1 MTTLAWFR
9 RDLRLHDHAVLHAAL
24 SRPGAVQPVFVFDS
38 DILARFSNP
47 ADRRLGF
54 IASALCHLDAQLR
67 QRGGGLL
74 VLHGRAV
81 EVIPKLAQALSADA
95 VVAAEDF
102 EPATRARDAA
112 VGQALGPN
120 AAFIQPLDQLIHHPQ
135 ALMKGDGTPYRV
147 FTPFFKNW
155 QALLSPT
162 SAAAYE
168 VSDAGRYADAR
179 ANAKAAEHAGL
190 NVVSLEHGPEAVLE
204 SIGYRYAPDA
214 LWDATAGPARLK
226 EFIAHK
232 LGGYARARDAL
243 DDVGTSRL
251 SPYVRHGMVS
261 IRECLHAAMAS
272 HLPPPS
278 GGRSP
283 EGRVGVSSS
292 AAKEPPP
299 DAHASTSPLKG
310 EVSNHKAAEK
320 WVSELAWREF
330 YASVLF
336 HFPEVVDQ
344 EFQEHYR
351 GTIPWSADTTT
362 RDAFLNAQ
370 TGFPVV
376 DAALRELTQTG
387 FMHNRARMIV
397 ASFASKDLL
406 LDWRIGEEF
415 FAQWLMD
422 YDLASNNGGWQ
433 WAASTGTDAA
443 PYFRIF
449 NPVLQSKKFDPQG
462 NYLRRYVPEIAH
474 LPDAEIHAPWES
486 PSPPAGYPAPIVDR
500 EMARKRALAAFKR

>member
-9 RDLRLHDHAVLHAAL
+9 RDLRLHDHAVLNAAL
-24 SRPGAVQPVFVFDS
+24 SLSGPVQPVFVFDT
-38 DILARFSNP
+38 DILTRFTNP
-47 ADRRLGF
+47 DDRRLGF
-54 IASALCHLDAQLR
+54 IARGLCHLDAQLR
-67 QRGGGLL
+67 QRGGSVL

-81 EVIPKLAQALSADA
+81 EVMPKLAQAMAA
-95 VVAAEDF
+95 RTVVAAEDF

-112 VGQALGPN
+112 VAKALGTH
-120 AAFIQPLDQLIHHPQ
+120 AVFEQPLDHLIHHPQ
-135 ALMKGDGTPYRV
+135 ALVKGDGTPYRV

-155 QALLSPT
+155 QALLQPT
-162 SAAAYE
+162 SAAPYD
-168 VSDAGRYADAR
+168 VHDAGRYASPNTSVDA
-179 ANAKAAEHAGL
+179 AKKAQL
-190 NVVSLEHGPEAVLE
+190 VVVPLEHGPQAALAA
-204 SIGYRYAPDA
+204 IGYRYSPDA
-214 LWDATAGPARLK
+214 LWDPTAGTQCLRK
-226 EFIAHK
+226 FIAQK

-243 DDVGTSRL
+243 DNEGTSRL
-251 SPYVRHGMVS
+251 SPYLRHGMVS
-261 IRECLHAAMAS
+261 IRECLRAAMGSESGAEGDWQGAS
-272 HLPPPS
+272 ITPQT
-278 GGRSP
+278 
-283 EGRVGVSSS
+283 
-292 AAKEPPP
+292 K
-299 DAHASTSPLKG
+299 
-310 EVSNHKAAEK
+310 KAAEK

-336 HFPEVVDQ
+336 HFPEVVAH

-351 GTIPWSADTTT
+351 GTIPWSTDPHT
-362 RDAFLNAQ
+362 REAFLAAR

-406 LDWRIGEEF
+406 LDWRIGEEL

-449 NPVLQSKKFDPQG
+449 NPVLQSKKFDAQG
-462 NYLRRYVPEIAH
+462 NYLRRYLPEIAH
-474 LPDAEIHAPWES
+474 LSNADIHAPWES
-486 PSPPAGYPAPIVDR
+486 ANPPANYPAPIVNR
-500 EMARKRALAAFKR
+500 EMARVRALAAFKRTEEA

>member
-24 SRPGAVQPVFVFDS
+24 ARAGAVQPVFVFDR
-38 DILARFSNP
+38 DILARFTNP
-47 ADRRLGF
+47 NDRRLGF
-54 IASALCHLDAQLR
+54 IAQSLCHLDAQLKL
-67 QRGGGLL
+67 RGGGML
-74 VLHGRAV
+74 VLHGRAT
-81 EVIPKLAQALSADA
+81 EVMPKLAAALAANA

-102 EPATRARDAA
+102 EPTARARDAA
-112 VGQALGPN
+112 VARALGSN
-120 AAFIQPLDQLIHHPQ
+120 VSFLQPLDQLIHHPQ
-135 ALMKGDGTPYRV
+135 ALLKGDGTPYRV

-155 QALLSPT
+155 QALLTPT
-162 SAAAYE
+162 SATPYE
-168 VSDAGRYADAR
+168 VADAGRYADIA
-179 ANAKAAEHAGL
+179 ANAQKAQAAGL
-190 NVVSLEHGPEAVLE
+190 SVVPLEHGPEAALNAV
-204 SIGYRYAPDA
+204 GYRYTRDA
-214 LWDATAGPARLK
+214 LWDATQGPARLK

-251 SPYVRHGMVS
+251 SPYLRHGMVS
-261 IRECLHAAMAS
+261 IRECMRAAMGSQSGAEGDWQGAS
-272 HLPPPS
+272 ITPQT
-278 GGRSP
+278 
-283 EGRVGVSSS
+283 
-292 AAKEPPP
+292 K
-299 DAHASTSPLKG
+299 
-310 EVSNHKAAEK
+310 KAAEK

-336 HFPEVVDQ
+336 HFPDVVDH

-351 GTIPWSADTTT
+351 GTIPWSTDRAA

-376 DAALRELTQTG
+376 DAAMRELVQTG

-449 NPVLQSKKFDPQG
+449 NPVLQSKKFDPRG
-462 NYLRRYVPEIAH
+462 DYLRRYVPEIAH
-474 LPDAEIHAPWES
+474 LSNADIHAPWES
-486 PSPPAGYPAPIVDR
+486 ANPPAGYPAPIVNR
-500 EMARKRALAAFKR
+500 EMARARALAAFKRES